1 MGKRKATIFI
11 GPLRPGK
18 YPYFGEFHPETAQG
32 VIIAE

>member
-1 MGKRKATIFI
+1 MGKRKATIFF
-11 GPLRPGK
+11 GPLRPGV